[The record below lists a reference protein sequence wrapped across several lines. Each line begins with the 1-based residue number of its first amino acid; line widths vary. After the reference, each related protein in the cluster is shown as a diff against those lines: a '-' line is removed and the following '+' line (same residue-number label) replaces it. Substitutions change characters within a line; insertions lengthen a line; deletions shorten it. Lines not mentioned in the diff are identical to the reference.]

1 MDIERMRATLKRHRR
16 LASPRYVSHGFVS
29 RTIVVVSHLT
39 TTYYVYSRVHVRQ
52 RYVLPLCVA
61 TINRVPQPFL
71 LFDQFARSPRP
82 RFCSSRQIVYFS
94 TFQDVTVAKSSN
106 FFNGEE
112 RQRERR

>member
-1 MDIERMRATLKRHRR
+1 MDIERMQTTLERHRR
-16 LASPRYVSHGFVS
+16 LASPRYVSHRFVS

-52 RYVLPLCVA
+52 RYVLPFCVA
-61 TINRVPQPFL
+61 TTNRAPQPFL
-71 LFDQFARSPRP
+71 LFGQFARPVRP

-94 TFQDVTVAKSSN
+94 TSQDVTVAKSSN
-106 FFNGEE
+106 FFNSEG